1 MEEKDGLYTLYLYH
15 ISYFSGKMEAYL
27 HYKEV
32 PLKIEE
38 PHWLK
43 MAWDIYNET
52 GLMKVPV
59 VKTPEG
65 EWLQDTTPMIFWFE
79 KKFPDYPILPENKTL
94 AFILKLLEDYADEW
108 LWRPALHYRWSYK
121 EDAMAL
127 SQRFSETFLR
137 FPLIPNFLIAWN
149 LRRRQR
155 QVYIEGDGVSKET
168 WNHVESIYLNNL
180 KWLSDILE
188 DQPFLFGTKPSLM
201 DFGFYASMKKHFSKD
216 PTPSKIMK
224 EKAPKVFEWVQRLG
238 QVKGSQVQ
246 GSFLDSIPENFGP
259 LLKDCGEAYLPYLKD
274 NALAYKEGLK
284 TFNCTVQGVTYK
296 NLPVYPYRV
305 WCREKIQEDFLNL
318 PETNK
323 KEVEALL
330 NKYDCLKPLLSG
342 GTISS
347 NLHKFNQPPFCPKKS
362 PSLFKK
368 LKLALF
374 GTAWEKED

>member
-1 MEEKDGLYTLYLYH
+1 MEKKEGLYTLYLYH

-43 MAWDIYNET
+43 MAWEVYNET

-65 EWLQDTTPMIFWFE
+65 EWLQDTTPMILWFE
-79 KKFPDYPILPENKTL
+79 EKFPDYPILPENPTH

-108 LWRPALHYRWSYK
+108 LWRPALHYRWSFK

-137 FPLIPNFLIAWN
+137 FPVIPNALIAWN
-149 LRRRQR
+149 LRLRQNR
-155 QVYIEGDGVSKET
+155 VYIKGDGVSKET
-168 WNHVESIYLNNL
+168 KDHVESIYLNNL

-188 DQPFLFGTKPSLM
+188 TQPFLFGTRPSLV

-224 EKAPKVFEWVQRLG
+224 EKAPKVFDWVQRLG
-238 QVKGSQVQ
+238 QAKGGEIE
-246 GSFLDSIPENFGP
+246 GSFMETIPESFGP
-259 LLKDCGEAYLPYLKD
+259 FLKDCGEAYLPYLRD
-274 NALAYKEGLK
+274 NALAYKSDFK
-284 TFNCTVQGVTYK
+284 SFHSKVQGVTYK
-296 NLPVYPYRV
+296 NLSVYPYRV
-305 WCREKIQEDFLNL
+305 WCREKLQEAFNAL
-318 PETNK
+318 PEKNK
-323 KEVEALL
+323 DEVEDIL
-330 NKYDCLKPLLSG
+330 NKYGCMTPLFSG
-342 GTISS
+342 GIIPS
-347 NLHKFNQPPFCPKKS
+347 NLHKSNTPPFCPKKS
-362 PSLFKK
+362 PSLYKK